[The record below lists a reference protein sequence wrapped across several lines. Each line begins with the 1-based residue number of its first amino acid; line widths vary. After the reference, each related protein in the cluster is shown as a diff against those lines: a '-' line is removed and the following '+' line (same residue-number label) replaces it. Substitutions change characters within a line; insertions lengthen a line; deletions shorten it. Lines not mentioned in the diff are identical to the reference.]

1 MTPTQVNSTLPT
13 MTKSYYYNQAL
24 AIDAQNNNKC
34 KVLVKGRT
42 YVAPMGLTVKD
53 DLKNGAQGIDEWVKM
68 DGGNAFV
75 LINYKWITVDQNGA
89 TQLYIDFDTMK
100 CE

>member
-1 MTPTQVNSTLPT
+1 MKYNRIMPGG
-13 MTKSYYYNQAL
+13 KSVHL
-24 AIDAQNNNKC
+24 DEC
-34 KVLVKGRT
+34 LR
-42 YVAPMGLTVKD
+42 D
-53 DLKNGAQGIDEWVKM
+53 GAQGIDEWVKM

-89 TQLYIDFDTMK
+89 TQLHIDFDTMK